1 MKENKFTERQT
12 ARWKQFNHKSYAAFC
27 SLKKEVN
34 IGVLAITTLA
44 FANVECVSAQT
55 ETSHQ
60 LKEYKL
66 DEIEVTGSRV
76 PLTLG
81 EAARIVTVLSREDIQ
96 AAAVQSVNELLKYA
110 VGVDVRQRGDLG
122 IQSDI
127 SIRGGTFDQIT
138 ILLNGAN
145 ISNPQTGHL
154 TADFPVDMNDIERIE
169 ILEGPAAR
177 VYGTSAFTGAINIV
191 TKSDKQSHAA
201 IDLSTGQYGLVQR
214 GS

>member
-1 MKENKFTERQT
+1 M
-12 ARWKQFNHKSYAAFC
+12 
-27 SLKKEVN
+27 
-34 IGVLAITTLA
+34 
-44 FANVECVSAQT
+44 
-55 ETSHQ
+55 
-60 LKEYKL
+60 
-66 DEIEVTGSRV
+66 EVTGSRV

-96 AAAVQSVNELLKYA
+96 AAAVQSINELLKYA

-154 TADFPVDMNDIERIE
+154 TADFPVDMNDIETYRN
-169 ILEGPAAR
+169 
-177 VYGTSAFTGAINIV
+177 S
-191 TKSDKQSHAA
+191 
-201 IDLSTGQYGLVQR
+201 
-214 GS
+214 